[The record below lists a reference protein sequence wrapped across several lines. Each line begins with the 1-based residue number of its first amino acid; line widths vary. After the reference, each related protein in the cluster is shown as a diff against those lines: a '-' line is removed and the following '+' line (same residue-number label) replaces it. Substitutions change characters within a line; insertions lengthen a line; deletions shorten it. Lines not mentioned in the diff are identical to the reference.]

1 VLLNMSSNSAAV
13 RKLKREYGRLEAE
26 PVHQGIF
33 VRPLES
39 NFLHAH
45 FLLSGEVFHDTPYE
59 GGVYHGV
66 LQFPKEYP
74 FKPPSIITR
83 TPSGRFNP
91 NNKICF
97 SMSDFHPE
105 SWEPSWSIRTILSGF
120 VSFMNGNEITTG
132 GVDAPPAVRVKYAKQ
147 SLSHCMDPGKDD
159 LAMKIFDDVL
169 DDIQAE
175 RKDMG
180 SSWPPARA
188 TNATASSN
196 KAASSAKT
204 SAAPKAAPPKPAVQ
218 EGGGGDGGGGKNASK
233 NKKKKERERRKK
245 LVAKFSKELEEQVPS
260 FVTLVSEE
268 LQTRFGLDVSKL
280 LADHVCYRTDSLEQY
295 TALVEALRSASDT
308 YSQLI
313 ESEIGGRSIATFKLA
328 KPLISDDGC
337 HLINVIEI
345 PSPKEGSPYQ
355 AGLEH
360 VEFVIGDGSHSSPM
374 NSDAHQSTFGAWM
387 DQYPAVN
394 WNTKARDKECNP
406 DISTKIELAG
416 YGTVSVKFHL
426 MSLEN
431 VIKFELESDKSE

>member
-1 VLLNMSSNSAAV
+1 MSSNSPAV

-26 PVHQGIF
+26 PVHEGIS

-74 FKPPSIITR
+74 FKPPSIIMR

-132 GVDAPPAVRVKYAKQ
+132 GVDAPAAVRVKYAKQ
-147 SLSHCMDPGKDD
+147 SLSHCMDPAKDE

-169 DDIQAE
+169 EDIQAE
-175 RKDMG
+175 RKNLG

-188 TNATASSN
+188 TTSTASSN
-196 KAASSAKT
+196 KTASASKA
-204 SAAPKAAPPKPAVQ
+204 SVPPKAASPKPPVQ
-218 EGGGGDGGGGKNASK
+218 KEGGGGDGGGGKNSSK

-260 FVTLVSEE
+260 FVTSVSQE
-268 LQTRFGLDVSKL
+268 LQSRFGLDVSSL
-280 LADHVCYRTDSLEQY
+280 MADHVCYRTDSLEQY
-295 TALVEALRSASDT
+295 TALVEALRSASDA

-313 ESEIGGRSIATFKLA
+313 ESEIGGRLIATFKLA
-328 KPLISDDGC
+328 KPIISEDGC

-345 PSPKEGSPYQ
+345 TSPKEGRPYP
-355 AGLEH
+355 AGFEH
-360 VEFVIGDGSHSSPM
+360 VEFVIGDGSHLSPM
-374 NSDAHQSTFGAWM
+374 NSDAHQSAFDAWM
-387 DQYPAVN
+387 EQYPAVK
-394 WNTKARDKECNP
+394 WDTKAKDKECNP
-406 DISTKIELAG
+406 DISTDKIELDN
-416 YGTVSVKFHL
+416 YGTISVKFHL
-426 MSLEN
+426 MSLEK
-431 VIKFELESDKSE
+431 VIMFELEKDKSE